1 MEYSPKLY
9 TEITNRITANPH
21 QRITFAEYM
30 DLALYHPE
38 HGYYSQQA
46 NDLGKQGDFFTSVH
60 LGADIGEMLAI
71 QFVEMWEILG
81 QPESFEL
88 IEMGAG
94 QGYLAADILNY
105 IKKEY
110 SDFFKSL
117 KYTIIEK
124 SSGLKQLQQQRLK
137 EFDITWCEL
146 EQISNNSII
155 GCFFSNELVDAFPV
169 HQFTIENGE
178 LKEIYVTTN
187 KQTEKDTEKQ
197 RNNEINLPPLSP
209 SPPPPLPSSPSK
221 LFTEITDQPSTPKL
235 PDYLNSL
242 EIDINQY
249 PSGYRS
255 EINLAAL
262 EWLSVVADRLQRGYV
277 LTIDYG
283 YIKNRY
289 YNPRRER
296 GTLQCYTRHH
306 RHNDPYIN
314 IGQQDITAHVDFTA
328 LEKNGDRQGLQKIGL
343 TQQGLFLMA
352 LGLGE
357 RIADLSQSNQPLSTI
372 LKRRDSLHQLLDPM
386 GLGGFHV
393 LVQAKGLQNTE
404 LLQKLKGLIQPQ

>member
-1 MEYSPKLY
+1 MESLPDLY
-9 TEITNRITANPH
+9 REISNRISTTPQN
-21 QRITFAEYM
+21 RITFAEYM

-38 HGYYSQQA
+38 HGYYSQKA
-46 NDLGKQGDFFTSVH
+46 TNIGKQGDFFTSVH

-71 QFVEMWEILG
+71 QFVEMWEILDK
-81 QPESFEL
+81 PESFDL
-88 IEMGAG
+88 VEMGAG
-94 QGYLAADILNY
+94 QGYLAADILKY
-105 IKKEY
+105 SKQEH

-124 SSGLKQLQQQRLK
+124 SPQLKQLQKQHLQ
-137 EFDITWCEL
+137 EFDINWCEL
-146 EQISNNSII
+146 EKIPNNSIT

-169 HQFTIENGE
+169 HQFVIENGE
-178 LKEIYVTTN
+178 LQEIYVTTN
-187 KQTEKDTEKQ
+187 KQS
-197 RNNEINLPPLSP
+197 EIGNSTPSSPSSP
-209 SPPPPLPSSPSK
+209 SPPSNL
-221 LFTEITDQPSTPKL
+221 LTEITDKPSTPKL
-235 PDYLNSL
+235 LDYLNSL

-249 PSGYRS
+249 PDGYRS

-262 EWLSVVADRLQRGYV
+262 EWLSVVSDRLQRGYV

-328 LEKNGDRQGLQKIGL
+328 LEKNGDRHGLQKIGL

-357 RIADLSQSNQPLSTI
+357 RLANLSQSNQPLSTI
-372 LKRRDSLHQLLDPM
+372 LKRRDSFHQLLDPM

-393 LVQAKGLQNTE
+393 LIQAKGLQDTE
-404 LLQKLKGLIQPQ
+404 LSQKLKGLIQPQ

>member
-1 MEYSPKLY
+1 MESNPQLY
-9 TEITNRITANPH
+9 QEINNRINANPQ

-38 HGYYSQQA
+38 YGYYSQKA
-46 NDLGKQGDFFTSVH
+46 TNLGKEGDFFTSVH
-60 LGADIGEMLAI
+60 LGSDIGEMLAV
-71 QFVEMWEILG
+71 QFSEMWSILG
-81 QPESFEL
+81 KPESFYL

-94 QGYLAADILNY
+94 QGYLAADILKY
-105 IKKEY
+105 IKQEY
-110 SDFFKSL
+110 PDLFKAL
-117 KYTIIEK
+117 KYRIIEK
-124 SSGLKQLQQQRLK
+124 SPGLKQLQKQRLK

-146 EQISNNSII
+146 EEIPNNSVT

-169 HQFTIENGE
+169 HQFKIENGE
-178 LKEIYVTTN
+178 LQEIYVT
-187 KQTEKDTEKQ
+187 KDENST
-197 RNNEINLPPLSP
+197 
-209 SPPPPLPSSPSK
+209 PSSPSTPSPPSN
-221 LFTEITDQPSTPKL
+221 LLTEITDKPSTPKL
-235 PDYLNSL
+235 VDYLNSL
-242 EIDINQY
+242 EIDISKY

-262 EWLSVVADRLQRGYV
+262 EWLSVIAHRLQRGYV

-289 YNPRRER
+289 YNPRRDT
-296 GTLQCYTRHH
+296 GSLQCYTRHH

-328 LEKNGDRQGLQKIGL
+328 LENNGDRLGLHKVGL

-357 RIADLSQSNQPLSTI
+357 RVASLSQSKQPLSTI
-372 LKRRDSLHQLLDPM
+372 LQRRDSLHQLLDPM

-393 LVQAKGLQNTE
+393 LVQAKGLTQTE
-404 LLQKLKGLIQPQ
+404 FSQQLKGFTQPY

>member
-1 MEYSPKLY
+1 MESNPQLSQ
-9 TEITNRITANPH
+9 EITNRITASP
-21 QRITFAEYM
+21 QKRITFAEYM

-38 HGYYSQQA
+38 YGYYSQKA

-60 LGADIGEMLAI
+60 LGSDIGEMLAI
-71 QFVEMWEILG
+71 QFAQIWSILG
-81 QPESFEL
+81 KPESFDL

-105 IKKEY
+105 IKQEY
-110 SDFFKSL
+110 SAFFKSL

-124 SSGLKQLQQQRLK
+124 SPGLKQIQQQRLK

-146 EQISNNSII
+146 EQIPNNSIT

-169 HQFTIENGE
+169 HQFKIENGE
-178 LKEIYVTTN
+178 LQEIYVTIN
-187 KQTEKDTEKQ
+187 KQSQIENST
-197 RNNEINLPPLSP
+197 
-209 SPPPPLPSSPSK
+209 PSSPSN
-221 LFTEITDQPSTPKL
+221 LLTETTDKPSTPEL
-235 PDYLNSL
+235 INYLNFL

-249 PSGYRS
+249 PFGYRS

-262 EWLSVVADRLQRGYV
+262 EWLSVVANRLQRGYV

-328 LEKNGDRQGLQKIGL
+328 LEKNGDRLGLDKVGL

-357 RIADLSQSNQPLSTI
+357 RVASLSQSGQPLSTI
-372 LKRRDSLHQLLDPM
+372 LQRRDSLHQLLDPM
-386 GLGGFHV
+386 GLGGFQV
-393 LVQAKGLQNTE
+393 LVQAKGLTQTE
-404 LLQKLKGLIQPQ
+404 KSQPLKGFTQPY

>member
-1 MEYSPKLY
+1 MEYNSQLY
-9 TEITNRITANPH
+9 QEINNRIAANPQ

-38 HGYYSQQA
+38 YGYYSQKA
-46 NDLGKQGDFFTSVH
+46 TNLGKEGDFFTSVH
-60 LGADIGEMLAI
+60 LGSDIGEMLAV
-71 QFVEMWEILG
+71 QFAEMWSILG
-81 QPESFEL
+81 KTESFDL

-105 IKKEY
+105 IKQEY
-110 SDFFKSL
+110 ADFFKAL

-124 SSGLKQLQQQRLK
+124 SPGLKQIQQQRLK

-146 EQISNNSII
+146 EDISNNSVT

-169 HQFTIENGE
+169 HQFKIENGE
-178 LKEIYVTTN
+178 LQEIYVTRG
-187 KQTEKDTEKQ
+187 QGE
-197 RNNEINLPPLSP
+197 
-209 SPPPPLPSSPSK
+209 
-221 LFTEITDQPSTPKL
+221 LFTEITDTPSTPEL
-235 PDYLNSL
+235 INYLNSL
-242 EIDINQY
+242 EIDITKY

-262 EWLSVVADRLQRGYV
+262 EWLSVIAHRLQRGYV

-289 YNPRRER
+289 YNPRRDT
-296 GTLQCYTRHH
+296 GSLQCYTRHH

-328 LEKNGDRQGLQKIGL
+328 LENNGDRLGLHKVGL

-357 RIADLSQSNQPLSTI
+357 RVASLSQSKQPLSTI
-372 LKRRDSLHQLLDPM
+372 LQRRDSLHQLLDPM

-393 LVQAKGLQNTE
+393 LVQSKGLTQTE
-404 LLQKLKGLIQPQ
+404 KSQQLKGFTQPY

>member
-1 MEYSPKLY
+1 
-9 TEITNRITANPH
+9 
-21 QRITFAEYM
+21 
-30 DLALYHPE
+30 
-38 HGYYSQQA
+38 
-46 NDLGKQGDFFTSVH
+46 SVH

-71 QFVEMWEILG
+71 QFVEMWELLG
-81 QPESFEL
+81 KPESFYL

-105 IKKEY
+105 IKQEY
-110 SDFFKSL
+110 SEFFKTL

-124 SSGLKQLQQQRLK
+124 SPGLKQIQQQRLN

-146 EQISNNSII
+146 EQIPNNSVT

-169 HQFTIENGE
+169 HQFKIENGE
-178 LKEIYVTTN
+178 LQEIYVTTN
-187 KQTEKDTEKQ
+187 KQS
-197 RNNEINLPPLSP
+197 EIEIS
-209 SPPPPLPSSPSK
+209 SPSSPSTPSN
-221 LFTEITDQPSTPKL
+221 LFTEVTDKPSTPKL
-235 PDYLNSL
+235 LNYLNSL
-242 EIDINQY
+242 KIDINQY
-249 PSGYRS
+249 PNGYRS

-262 EWLSVVADRLQRGYV
+262 EWLSVIADRLQRGYM

-296 GTLQCYTRHH
+296 GTLQCYAKHH

-328 LEKNGDRQGLQKIGL
+328 LEKNGDRLGLQKIGL

-357 RIADLSQSNQPLSTI
+357 RVASLSQSNQPLSTI

-386 GLGGFHV
+386 GLGGFQV
-393 LVQAKGLQNTE
+393 LVQAKGLTLAEKSQ
-404 LLQKLKGLIQPQ
+404 QLKGFIQPL

>member
-1 MEYSPKLY
+1 MEYNPQLY
-9 TEITNRITANPH
+9 QEITNRITASPQ

-30 DLALYHPE
+30 ELALYHPE
-38 HGYYSQQA
+38 YGYYSQKA
-46 NDLGKQGDFFTSVH
+46 TLGKEGDFFTSVH

-71 QFVEMWEILG
+71 QFMEMWSILG
-81 QPESFEL
+81 KPVEFTL

-105 IKKEY
+105 IKQEY
-110 SDFFKSL
+110 SDLFKAL
-117 KYTIIEK
+117 EYTIIEK
-124 SSGLKQLQQQRLK
+124 SPGLKKLQQQRLK
-137 EFDITWCEL
+137 EFEVTWFNL
-146 EQISNNSII
+146 EEIPNNSVT

-169 HQFTIENGE
+169 HQFKIENGE
-178 LKEIYVTTN
+178 LHEIYVTNVDST
-187 KQTEKDTEKQ
+187 
-197 RNNEINLPPLSP
+197 P
-209 SPPPPLPSSPSK
+209 SPPSSPSN
-221 LFTEITDQPSTPKL
+221 LFTEITDKPSTPKL
-235 PDYLNSL
+235 LNYLSSL

-262 EWLSVVADRLQRGYV
+262 EWLSVIANRLQRGYV

-289 YNPRRER
+289 YNPRRDR
-296 GTLQCYTRHH
+296 GSLQCYTQHH

-328 LEKNGDRQGLQKIGL
+328 LEKNGDRLGLHKIGL

-357 RIADLSQSNQPLSTI
+357 RVASLSQSKQPLSTI
-372 LKRRDSLHQLLDPM
+372 LQRRDSLHQLLDPM

-393 LVQAKGLQNTE
+393 LAQAKGLTQTE
-404 LLQKLKGLIQPQ
+404 KSQQLKGFIQPY

>member
-1 MEYSPKLY
+1 MEYSPELY
-9 TEITNRITANPH
+9 REITNRITASPQ

-38 HGYYSQQA
+38 HGYYSRKA
-46 NDLGKQGDFFTSVH
+46 NELGKHGDFFTSVH

-71 QFVEMWEILG
+71 QFVEMWEILDK
-81 QPESFEL
+81 PESFEL
-88 IEMGAG
+88 VEMGAG
-94 QGYLAADILNY
+94 QGYLAADILKY
-105 IKKEY
+105 IKQEY
-110 SDFFKSL
+110 SDFFKTL

-124 SSGLKQLQQQRLK
+124 SPQLKQLQQQRLK
-137 EFDITWCEL
+137 EFDVTWCEL
-146 EQISNNSII
+146 EQIPNNSIT

-169 HQFTIENGE
+169 HQFKIENGE
-178 LKEIYVTTN
+178 LSEIYVT
-187 KQTEKDTEKQ
+187 K
-197 RNNEINLPPLSP
+197 EIENSTPSSPSSP
-209 SPPPPLPSSPSK
+209 SPPSN
-221 LFTEITDQPSTPKL
+221 LFTEMTDKPTTPEL
-235 PDYLNSL
+235 VDYLNSL
-242 EIDINQY
+242 EININQY

-328 LEKNGDRQGLQKIGL
+328 LEKNGDRLGLEKIGL

-357 RIADLSQSNQPLSTI
+357 RVASLSQSNQPLSTI

-393 LVQAKGLQNTE
+393 LVQAKGLKDTE
-404 LLQKLKGLIQPQ
+404 KSQQLKGFYQPY

>member
-1 MEYSPKLY
+1 MEYNPQLY
-9 TEITNRITANPH
+9 QEITNRITASPQ

-38 HGYYSQQA
+38 YGYYSQKA
-46 NDLGKQGDFFTSVH
+46 TNLGKQGDFFTSVH
-60 LGADIGEMLAI
+60 LGADIGEMLAV
-71 QFVEMWEILG
+71 QFAETWEILG
-81 QPESFEL
+81 KPESFDL

-105 IKKEY
+105 IKQEY
-110 SDFFKSL
+110 SAFFKSL
-117 KYTIIEK
+117 KYKIIEK
-124 SSGLKQLQQQRLK
+124 SPGLKQLQQQRLK
-137 EFDITWCEL
+137 EYQVTWCEL
-146 EQISNNSII
+146 EEISNNSVT

-178 LKEIYVTTN
+178 LREIYVTKEDEN
-187 KQTEKDTEKQ
+187 AA
-197 RNNEINLPPLSP
+197 P
-209 SPPPPLPSSPSK
+209 SPPSNP
-221 LFTEITDQPSTPKL
+221 FTEITDKPSTPKL
-235 PDYLNSL
+235 VDYLNSL
-242 EIDINQY
+242 EIDITKY

-262 EWLSVVADRLQRGYV
+262 EWLSVIAHRLQRGYV

-289 YNPRRER
+289 YNPRRDR

-328 LEKNGDRQGLQKIGL
+328 LENNGDRLGLHKVGL

-357 RIADLSQSNQPLSTI
+357 RVASLSQSQQPLSTI

-393 LVQAKGLQNTE
+393 LVQAKGLKETE
-404 LLQKLKGLIQPQ
+404 ISQKLKGFTQPQ

>member
-1 MEYSPKLY
+1 MEYSPELY
-9 TEITNRITANPH
+9 TEITNRITASPQ

-38 HGYYSQQA
+38 HGYYSQKA

-81 QPESFEL
+81 RPESFNL

-105 IKKEY
+105 IKQEY
-110 SDFFKSL
+110 SEFFKIL

-124 SSGLKQLQQQRLK
+124 SPGLKQLQQQRLK

-146 EQISNNSII
+146 EQIPNNSIT

-169 HQFTIENGE
+169 HQFKIENGE
-178 LKEIYVTTN
+178 LSEIYVT
-187 KQTEKDTEKQ
+187 EED
-197 RNNEINLPPLSP
+197 EISTPSSP
-209 SPPPPLPSSPSK
+209 SPPSN
-221 LFTEITDQPSTPKL
+221 LFKEITDKPSTPEL
-235 PDYLNSL
+235 LDYLNSL
-242 EIDINQY
+242 EININQY

-262 EWLSVVADRLQRGYV
+262 LWLSVVADRLQRGYV

-296 GTLQCYTRHH
+296 GTLQCYTQHH

-328 LEKNGDRQGLQKIGL
+328 LEKNGDRLGLEKIGL

-357 RIADLSQSNQPLSTI
+357 RIANLSQSNQPLSTI

-393 LVQAKGLQNTE
+393 LVQAKGLKDTE
-404 LLQKLKGLIQPQ
+404 KSQQLKGFYQPY

>member
-1 MEYSPKLY
+1 MDYNWALCEF
-9 TEITNRITANPH
+9 ITNRITASPH

-38 HGYYSQQA
+38 YGYYSQKA
-46 NDLGKQGDFFTSVH
+46 ENLGKEGDFFTSVH
-60 LGADIGEMLAI
+60 LGSDIGEMLAI
-71 QFVEMWEILG
+71 QFAEMWSILG
-81 QPESFEL
+81 EPESFNL

-105 IKKEY
+105 IKQKY
-110 SDFFKSL
+110 ANLFKVL
-117 KYTIIEK
+117 KYIIIEK
-124 SSGLKQLQQQRLK
+124 SPGLKQIQQQHLK
-137 EFDITWCEL
+137 EFDVNWYEL
-146 EQISNNSII
+146 EEIANNSVI

-169 HQFTIENGE
+169 HQFKIENGE
-178 LKEIYVTTN
+178 LHEIYVTN
-187 KQTEKDTEKQ
+187 VD
-197 RNNEINLPPLSP
+197 S
-209 SPPPPLPSSPSK
+209 SPSSPSSPSTTSTTSN
-221 LFTEITDQPSTPKL
+221 LFTEITDKPSTPKL
-235 PDYLNSL
+235 LDYLSSL

-249 PSGYRS
+249 PDGYRS

-262 EWLSVVADRLQRGYV
+262 EWLSVIAHRLQRGYV

-289 YNPRRER
+289 YNPRRDR
-296 GTLQCYTRHH
+296 GSLQCYTRHH

-314 IGQQDITAHVDFTA
+314 IGQQDITTHVDFTA
-328 LEKNGDRQGLQKIGL
+328 LEKNGDRLGLHKIGL

-357 RIADLSQSNQPLSTI
+357 RVASLSQSKQPLSTI
-372 LKRRDSLHQLLDPM
+372 LQRRDSLHQLLDPM

-393 LVQAKGLQNTE
+393 LVQAKGLTQTE
-404 LLQKLKGLIQPQ
+404 KSHQLKGFTQPY

>member
-1 MEYSPKLY
+1 MESNPQLY
-9 TEITNRITANPH
+9 QEITNRITASPQ

-30 DLALYHPE
+30 DLALYHSE
-38 HGYYSQQA
+38 YGYYSQKA

-81 QPESFEL
+81 KPESFDL

-94 QGYLAADILNY
+94 QGYLAADILKY
-105 IKKEY
+105 IQQEY
-110 SDFFKSL
+110 PGFFKTL
-117 KYTIIEK
+117 KYRIVEK
-124 SSGLKQLQQQRLK
+124 SIGLKQLQQQRLK

-146 EQISNNSII
+146 EQIPNNSIT

-169 HQFTIENGE
+169 HQFKIENGE
-178 LKEIYVTTN
+178 LQEIYVTIN
-187 KQTEKDTEKQ
+187 KQS
-197 RNNEINLPPLSP
+197 EIEIST
-209 SPPPPLPSSPSK
+209 PSSPSSPSN
-221 LFTEITDQPSTPKL
+221 LFTEITDKPSTPEL
-235 PDYLNSL
+235 VDYLNSL
-242 EIDINQY
+242 EININQY
-249 PSGYRS
+249 PDGYRS

-289 YNPRRER
+289 YNPRRDR
-296 GTLQCYTRHH
+296 GTLQCYTQHH

-328 LEKNGDRQGLQKIGL
+328 LEKNGDRLGLEKIGL

-357 RIADLSQSNQPLSTI
+357 RVASLSQSNQPLSTI

-393 LVQAKGLQNTE
+393 LVQAKGLNDTE
-404 LLQKLKGLIQPQ
+404 ISQPLKGFNQPY

>member
-1 MEYSPKLY
+1 MEYNPQLY
-9 TEITNRITANPH
+9 QEITNRITTSPL

-38 HGYYSQQA
+38 YGYYSQKA
-46 NDLGKQGDFFTSVH
+46 TNLGKEGDFFTSVH
-60 LGADIGEMLAI
+60 LGSDIGEMLAV
-71 QFVEMWEILG
+71 QFAEMWSILG
-81 QPESFEL
+81 QPVEFTL

-105 IKKEY
+105 IKQEY
-110 SDFFKSL
+110 PDFFKAL

-124 SSGLKQLQQQRLK
+124 SPGLKQLQQQHLK
-137 EFDITWCEL
+137 EFEVSWCDL
-146 EQISNNSII
+146 EEIPNNSVT

-169 HQFTIENGE
+169 HQFKIENGE
-178 LKEIYVTTN
+178 LQEIYVTNVENST
-187 KQTEKDTEKQ
+187 
-197 RNNEINLPPLSP
+197 P
-209 SPPPPLPSSPSK
+209 SPPSN
-221 LFTEITDQPSTPKL
+221 LFTEITDKPSTSELVDYFKL
-235 PDYLNSL
+235 L
-242 EIDINQY
+242 EIDITKY
-249 PSGYRS
+249 PDGYRS

-262 EWLSVVADRLQRGYV
+262 EWLSVIANRLQRGYV

-289 YNPRRER
+289 YNPRRDR
-296 GTLQCYTRHH
+296 GSLQCYTQHH

-328 LEKNGDRQGLQKIGL
+328 LEKNGDRLGLHKIGL

-357 RIADLSQSNQPLSTI
+357 RVASLSQSKQPLSTI
-372 LKRRDSLHQLLDPM
+372 LQRRDSLHQLLDPM

-393 LVQAKGLQNTE
+393 LAQAKGLKETE
-404 LLQKLKGLIQPQ
+404 KSQQLKGFTQPY

>member
-1 MEYSPKLY
+1 MQYNTQLY
-9 TEITNRITANPH
+9 QEITNRITASPQ

-38 HGYYSQQA
+38 YGYYSQKA

-81 QPESFEL
+81 KPESFDL

-105 IKKEY
+105 IKQEY
-110 SDFFKSL
+110 SEFFNAL

-124 SSGLKQLQQQRLK
+124 SSGLKQIQQQRLK

-146 EQISNNSII
+146 EQIPNNSVT

-169 HQFTIENGE
+169 HQFKIENGE
-178 LKEIYVTTN
+178 LSEIYVIKEVVN
-187 KQTEKDTEKQ
+187 L
-197 RNNEINLPPLSP
+197 EIATPSSP
-209 SPPPPLPSSPSK
+209 SPPSNI
-221 LFTEITDQPSTPKL
+221 FTEITDKPSTSKL
-235 PDYLNSL
+235 LDYLNSL

-249 PSGYRS
+249 PHGYRS

-262 EWLSVVADRLQRGYV
+262 EWLSVVSDRLQRGYV

-283 YIKNRY
+283 YIQNRY
-289 YNPRRER
+289 YNPRRNQ

-328 LEKNGDRQGLQKIGL
+328 LEKKGFSLGLQKVGL
-343 TQQGLFLMA
+343 TQQGLFLMS

-357 RIADLSQSNQPLSTI
+357 RVASLSQSNQPLSTI

-393 LVQAKGLQNTE
+393 LVQAKGLKDTE
-404 LLQKLKGLIQPQ
+404 ISQPLKGFNQPY

>member
-1 MEYSPKLY
+1 MEYNSQLY
-9 TEITNRITANPH
+9 QEINNRIAANPQ

-38 HGYYSQQA
+38 YGYYSQKA
-46 NDLGKQGDFFTSVH
+46 TNLGKEGDFFTSVH
-60 LGADIGEMLAI
+60 LGSDIGEMLAV
-71 QFVEMWEILG
+71 QFAEMWSILG
-81 QPESFEL
+81 KPESFDL

-105 IKKEY
+105 IKQEY
-110 SDFFKSL
+110 ADFFKAL

-124 SSGLKQLQQQRLK
+124 SPGLKQIQQQRLK

-146 EQISNNSII
+146 EAIPNNSVT

-169 HQFTIENGE
+169 HQFKIENGE
-178 LKEIYVTTN
+178 LQEIYVTRG
-187 KQTEKDTEKQ
+187 QGE
-197 RNNEINLPPLSP
+197 
-209 SPPPPLPSSPSK
+209 
-221 LFTEITDQPSTPKL
+221 LFTEITDTPSTPEL
-235 PDYLNSL
+235 INYLNSL
-242 EIDINQY
+242 EIDITKY

-262 EWLSVVADRLQRGYV
+262 EWLSVIAHRLQRGYV

-289 YNPRRER
+289 YNPRRDT
-296 GTLQCYTRHH
+296 GSLQCYTRHH

-328 LEKNGDRQGLQKIGL
+328 LENNGDRLGLHKVGL

-357 RIADLSQSNQPLSTI
+357 RVASLSQSKQPLSTI
-372 LKRRDSLHQLLDPM
+372 LQRRDSLHQLLDPM

-393 LVQAKGLQNTE
+393 LVQSKGLTQTE
-404 LLQKLKGLIQPQ
+404 KSQQLKGFTQPY